1 MAQTFADNKMLQQW
15 WNRAISTASFF
26 FIIFMPS
33 DTLVFFQKNTEP
45 KPEPNKSI
53 KIYIYE

>member
-26 FIIFMPS
+26 FIIFMLS
-33 DTLVFFQKNTEP
+33 DTLMFFFQKFKKMQSQNLNRTNQ
-45 KPEPNKSI
+45 KNM
-53 KIYIYE
+53 